1 MKILSKKVLAS
12 IAATGLALGSATSA
26 LSQTDS
32 ETSVITLNYMSM
44 QTIDIAFVNDLNLLA
59 PPDGTPGPIL
69 AEDTFCVAGI
79 GFPNFGITFSNPAN
93 PVGGPFELESAVPG
107 AVPIMY
113 EVFFKNDTLPGPG
126 MPVAPDAIIPGNMIQ
141 TPMCMDPTMDNAK
154 FNIEIQEPQWA
165 GRAPDAPFTGL
176 LEITV
181 EAE

>member
-1 MKILSKKVLAS
+1 MKILSQKVLAS
-12 IAATGLALGSATSA
+12 IATAALALGSATSA

-32 ETSVITLNYMSM
+32 ETSVITLNYMST
-44 QTIDIAFVNDLNLLA
+44 QVIDIAFVNDLNLIA

-69 AEDTFCVAGI
+69 AEDTFCVAGM

-93 PVGGPFELESAVPG
+93 PVGGPFELDSSVPG
-107 AVPIMY
+107 APPIMY
-113 EVFFKNDTLPGPG
+113 EVFFQNNAGPG
-126 MPVAPDAIIPGNMIQ
+126 MGIPVTPDNLNPGNMIQ

-154 FNIEIQEPQWA
+154 FSIEIQEPEWA

-181 EAE
+181 QAE